1 MKGFVDSGQGGEDH
15 DLMLFCAPLVPRS
28 NMSCMMGDVWGATR
42 LKWSLQTSLVTANE
56 FTIVGDAGWKR
67 PEQVSDHQFL
77 WKSQRCNCGL
87 LVCTLALREPFLPPD
102 YLRQS
107 YGLSTDFVP
116 PNDYNKLVLSL
127 LSGLPNEVDFAVNV
141 CTLLSNES
149 KHSMQLDKDP
159 KLVTLLLAHA
169 GVFDDC
175 KCCSNIR
182 SYQHPFKS
190 GAERRLRCSPFL
202 SVALG
207 SFSRVFGM
215 DWKEKSSR
223 DFVRV
228 NPLFVWPFC
237 SHAS

>member
-1 MKGFVDSGQGGEDH
+1 MQLLDSFCGKVNGVIVD
-15 DLMLFCAPLVPRS
+15 DLCARS
-28 NMSCMMGDVWGATR
+28 C
-42 LKWSLQTSLVTANE
+42 
-56 FTIVGDAGWKR
+56 
-67 PEQVSDHQFL
+67 
-77 WKSQRCNCGL
+77 SQ
-87 LVCTLALREPFLPPD
+87 PFLPPD

-175 KCCSNIR
+175 KCCITSGRTNILL
-182 SYQHPFKS
+182 KAVLS
-190 GAERRLRCSPFL
+190 GDSDA
-202 SVALG
+202 
-207 SFSRVFGM
+207 
-215 DWKEKSSR
+215 
-223 DFVRV
+223 
-228 NPLFVWPFC
+228 PLFSP
-237 SHAS
+237 

>member
-1 MKGFVDSGQGGEDH
+1 MDSV
-15 DLMLFCAPLVPRS
+15 CARSPRVS
-28 NMSCMMGDVWGATR
+28 
-42 LKWSLQTSLVTANE
+42 SL
-56 FTIVGDAGWKR
+56 
-67 PEQVSDHQFL
+67 P
-77 WKSQRCNCGL
+77 
-87 LVCTLALREPFLPPD
+87 PPPD

-175 KCCSNIR
+175 KCCATPGATNMPLNAVPSAD
-182 SYQHPFKS
+182 SHHPLLSPQLLAASPGFS
-190 GAERRLRCSPFL
+190 GRTGKRG
-202 SVALG
+202 ALG
-207 SFSRVFGM
+207 TLSG
-215 DWKEKSSR
+215 
-223 DFVRV
+223 
-228 NPLFVWPFC
+228 
-237 SHAS
+237 

>member
-1 MKGFVDSGQGGEDH
+1 MTERAS
-15 DLMLFCAPLVPRS
+15 
-28 NMSCMMGDVWGATR
+28 
-42 LKWSLQTSLVTANE
+42 
-56 FTIVGDAGWKR
+56 
-67 PEQVSDHQFL
+67 VSPP
-77 WKSQRCNCGL
+77 S
-87 LVCTLALREPFLPPD
+87 PD

-175 KCCSNIR
+175 KSAGKKKDAKKPPTLFSNKLAFPCDI
-182 SYQHPFKS
+182 
-190 GAERRLRCSPFL
+190 
-202 SVALG
+202 
-207 SFSRVFGM
+207 M
-215 DWKEKSSR
+215 
-223 DFVRV
+223 
-228 NPLFVWPFC
+228 
-237 SHAS
+237 

>member
-1 MKGFVDSGQGGEDH
+1 MWITCVHAG
-15 DLMLFCAPLVPRS
+15 
-28 NMSCMMGDVWGATR
+28 T
-42 LKWSLQTSLVTANE
+42 QTAFS
-56 FTIVGDAGWKR
+56 
-67 PEQVSDHQFL
+67 
-77 WKSQRCNCGL
+77 
-87 LVCTLALREPFLPPD
+87 PPPTD

-175 KCCSNIR
+175 KCTRISC
-182 SYQHPFKS
+182 YQRPRKRR
-190 GAERRLRCSPFL
+190 AQRRLRCSPFL
-202 SVALG
+202 SAALG
-207 SFSRVFGM
+207 SFSRVFGT
-215 DWKEKSSR
+215 DWKERSSR

-228 NPLFVWPFC
+228 NPLFVPCIPACKVFT
-237 SHAS
+237 SASGAVLYTLTAALAQFWKEVVEDSEVRELIWDKSNAAQGNGIQEKLPPEFHSLSVGGCVEQSKP